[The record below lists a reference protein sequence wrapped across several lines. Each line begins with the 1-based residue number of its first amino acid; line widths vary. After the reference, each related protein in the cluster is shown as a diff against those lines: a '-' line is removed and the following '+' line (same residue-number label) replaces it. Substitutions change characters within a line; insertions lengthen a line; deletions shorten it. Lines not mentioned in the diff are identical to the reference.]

1 MSTEPTEEMS
11 REEIYQK
18 GLMANDNRVGFG
30 ESPAIVAID
39 LQYAETDPEYPMGSD
54 LSDVIENTN
63 ELVDVAHKKD
73 VPVIWTRVVYKHP
86 DAIDAGMWTKKMP
99 AMADW
104 IEGRREV
111 EMDDRCHIAEQDHIL
126 DKRHASCF
134 HETELNSLLNA
145 QDIDTVIVTGC
156 STSACVRETAADAS
170 AYGYHSIVPET
181 CVGDRS
187 DKQHEAHIF
196 DINAKFA
203 DVEPKETVKEYLQD
217 L

>member
-1 MSTEPTEEMS
+1 MSADEMT

-18 GLMANDNRVGFG
+18 GLMADDNRCEFG
-30 ESPAIVAID
+30 DWPAIVAID
-39 LQYAETDPEYPMGSD
+39 LQYGETDPQYPMGSD

-63 ELVDVAHKKD
+63 ELVDVAHEKN
-73 VPVIWTRVVYKHP
+73 VPVIWTRVVYTHE

-99 AMADW
+99 ALEDW

-111 EMDDRCHIAEQDHIL
+111 EMDDRIHIGEDDHIL

-145 QDIDTVIVTGC
+145 QDVDTVIVTGC

-187 DKQHEAHIF
+187 DRQHEAHLF
-196 DINAKFA
+196 DIDAKFA
-203 DVEPKETVKEYLQD
+203 DVEPTEQVKGYLRS

>member
-1 MSTEPTEEMS
+1 MSTDELT
-11 REEIYQK
+11 REEIYEK
-18 GLMANDNRVGFG
+18 GLMTDSNRCGFG
-30 ESPAIVAID
+30 DRPAIVAID
-39 LQYAETDPEYPMGSD
+39 LQYGETDPQYPMGSD

-63 ELVDVAHKKD
+63 ELVDVAHQKD
-73 VPVIWTRVVYKHP
+73 VPVIWTRVVYTHE
-86 DAIDAGMWTKKMP
+86 DAVDAGMWTTKMP
-99 AMADW
+99 ALEDW

-111 EMDDRCHIAEQDHIL
+111 EMDDRLHIGEDDHIL

-134 HETELNSLLNA
+134 HETELNSMLNA
-145 QDIDTVIVTGC
+145 QDVDTVIVTGC

-187 DKQHEAHIF
+187 DRQHEAHLF
-196 DINAKFA
+196 DIDAKFA
-203 DVEPKETVKEYLQD
+203 DVEPTERTKEYLRN